1 MRQDLSTGEEEQTSD
16 SDRLRIV
23 NQLCDRFEAA
33 WKAGRKPSIE
43 EHWANIPETA
53 RRIALS
59 ELLLV
64 EFAHR
69 IKSGE
74 KPTLKEYELRFP
86 NYIDIIRAVL
96 QEKIPVS
103 ELGSDNAETSGLT
116 AVDGS
121 NRCPVSESRQ
131 PHGLGRYQITAKLGM
146 GGFGIVYKAFD
157 PELHREVAIKVPH
170 QHRWAT
176 PGYAETFLREARILA
191 SLDHP
196 GIVPVFDVDKTKVGL
211 PYVVSKFVEGMDLR
225 ARIRQSRPSWP
236 ESVEMVARVAEALH
250 YAHQR
255 GLVHRDIKPANI
267 LLDTHGNPVVADFGL
282 ALREEDLGT
291 GPLYAGTTA
300 YMSPEQARGEGH
312 LVDARTDIYS
322 LGVVFYE
329 LLTGQRP
336 FLAKNRD
343 ELLDQLATRE
353 LRPPRQLDDTI
364 PKELD
369 RICLKTLSKR
379 ASDRYSTA
387 IDLVE
392 DLRHWQAVS
401 SEKPIPNVQ
410 VSTPPVINYL
420 QPDNAT
426 TLTADR
432 PSNGSLVQVVP
443 KGLRSFEAEDADF
456 FLDLLPGP
464 SGRDG
469 LPESIQF
476 WKKRLE
482 ETDPDKTF
490 RVGLIYGP
498 SGCGKSSLVKAGLL
512 PRLVQ
517 QVITV
522 YVESVPQETEG
533 RLLNGLR
540 KRCPSLPGNL
550 PLIDSLAWLRKGHN
564 QPAERKVLIVLDQ
577 FEQWLHAPAPPPS
590 VPGDES
596 RPMGLVERNP
606 DLISALRQCDGRHIQ
621 CILLVRDDF
630 WMAITRF
637 MRELEV
643 PLLENRNSM
652 PVDLFNSRHAHKV
665 LVAFGRAFGAIPK
678 SEPTPL
684 ATGSDL
690 DRFLNQV
697 VDGLARE
704 GKIIP
709 VRLALFAEMVKGKPW
724 APNTLKEVGG
734 TQGIGLRFLE
744 ETFNASTAPPQ
755 HRVHEKAARAV
766 LQALLPEPGATLKG
780 QKKSFQELLEA
791 SGYSR
796 QPREFHELLR
806 ILDSELRLVTPT
818 EGDEGKVT
826 MDESKVEPSLK
837 NTQDSSHAPHQF
849 SSPVRYYQL
858 THDYLVPALQQ
869 WLVRKQQETFRGRAE
884 LRLAE
889 RAALWSSRPK
899 YRHLPNWWEWVD
911 VLLFT
916 KKKRWTAPERKMM
929 STATAFHSIQ
939 AVILILGI
947 AAASFIGWQIQ
958 KSSHAHNLVSRLR
971 VADINRVPEIID
983 EINQYRYWT
992 DAELLRII
1000 NRPDSSPE
1008 ERLRASLA
1016 LLPVDEGQVDY
1027 LSQRLLAAEPD
1038 ELFIIREELEPFRDK
1053 IVEPMWL
1060 HLRDHTTAPSQR
1072 LRLACMLAAYDPD
1085 NNLWQEVAP
1094 DVAAQLVKEDL
1105 FVIKGWI
1112 DDLRPVRRFLLDPL
1126 AGFFRDAHRDS
1137 RERYVATSILA
1148 DYAADKPDRLA
1159 ELVKDADFR
1168 QYAELFDKLAAHR
1181 QEAITAMKDELAKEP
1196 PAQAT
1201 EEARDKLA
1209 KRRANAAVTL
1219 FRLGEFGPVWPLFQ
1233 QSPDPST
1240 RSYLIHYLKPLG
1252 ADPEALVK
1260 RWYQDQEPDTPAQHA
1275 LILSIGEFGPDR
1287 LANPDRPQVV
1297 KKLFG
1302 LYRNNPDAGIHSAAE
1317 WLLRKWGENK
1327 QLQSI
1332 DDTLIREAQINESS
1346 KRKPPENPNSWYVT
1360 PEGHTMV
1367 VIDPQGKPPFRLH
1380 GKELHRR
1387 FAIGAK
1393 EVTVEQFLRLVPGH
1407 RYDKASS
1414 PDLKCPVNNVTWFDA
1429 VRYCNLLS
1437 EKERIPP
1444 EQWCYEPNPSNNK
1457 YAIGMRVKPN
1467 YLRLAGYR
1475 VLTEAEWE
1483 FACRARAVTSRY
1495 FGNCDELAGNYCWF
1509 EENAKKRQWPGGLK
1523 KPNDFGLFDML
1534 GNVFEWCQ
1542 EGKDPNVLAIP
1553 DEEDSGL
1560 IHTDM
1565 NRAVRGGAIRY
1576 LRPELRCDTENYE
1589 APTSVWKN
1597 MGFRVAKTFGPQK

>member
-1 MRQDLSTGEEEQTSD
+1 
-16 SDRLRIV
+16 V

-43 EHWANIPETA
+43 EYWANIPETA
-53 RRIALS
+53 RHAALS

-64 EFAHR
+64 ELAYR
-69 IKSGE
+69 IQAGE
-74 KPTLKEYELRFP
+74 KPTLNEYQLRFP
-86 NYIDIIRAVL
+86 NHADIIRAVL
-96 QEKIPVS
+96 QEEIFVS
-103 ELGSDNAETSGLT
+103 QPASENAATSGLT
-116 AVDGS
+116 DVDGRD
-121 NRCPVSESRQ
+121 RCSVPESRQ
-131 PHGLGRYQITAKLGM
+131 AHDLGRYQITAKLGM
-146 GGFGIVYKAFD
+146 GGFGTVYKAFD

-170 QHRWAT
+170 QRHWAT

-196 GIVPVFDVDKTKVGL
+196 GIVPVFDVDKTKDEL
-211 PYVVSKFVEGMDLR
+211 PYVVSKFIEGMDLR
-225 ARIRQSRPSWP
+225 ARIRQSRLSWAD
-236 ESVEMVARVAEALH
+236 SVEVVTRVAEALH

-267 LLDTHGNPVVADFGL
+267 LLDTRGNPVVADFGL
-282 ALREEDLGT
+282 ALREEDLGK

-312 LVDARTDIYS
+312 LVDARTDVYS

-336 FLAKNRD
+336 FQAKNRD
-343 ELLDQLATRE
+343 ELLDQIATRE

-369 RICLKTLSKR
+369 RICLKALGKR

-387 IDLVE
+387 IDLAE

-401 SEKPIPNVQ
+401 LGKPISNVQ
-410 VSTPPVINYL
+410 VSAPPVINYP
-420 QPDNAT
+420 QSGSET
-426 TLTADR
+426 TLTADSR
-432 PSNGSLVQVVP
+432 SNGSLVQVVP

-464 SGRDG
+464 RGRDG

-512 PRLVQ
+512 PRLTQ
-517 QVITV
+517 QVTTV
-522 YVESVPQETEG
+522 YVETVPQETEG

-540 KRCPSLPGNL
+540 KRCPALPGTL

-564 QPAERKVLIVLDQ
+564 RPMGRKVLIVLDQ

-590 VPGDES
+590 PPGEVS
-596 RPMGLVERNP
+596 WATGLDERNP
-606 DLISALRQCDGRHIQ
+606 DLIRALRQCDGRNLQ

-643 PLLENRNSM
+643 TLLENRNSM
-652 PVDLFNSRHAHKV
+652 AVDLFNPRHARKV

-678 SEPTPL
+678 SEATTL
-684 ATGSDL
+684 ATGSDV

-697 VDGLARE
+697 VEGLARE

-724 APNTLKEVGG
+724 TPNSLKEVGG
-734 TQGIGLRFLE
+734 TQGIGVRFLE

-755 HRVHEKAARAV
+755 HRFHQKAARAV

-780 QKKSFQELLEA
+780 QKKSYQELLEA

-796 QPREFHELLR
+796 QPREFDELLR
-806 ILDSELRLVTPT
+806 ILDTELRLVTPT
-818 EGDEGKVT
+818 EDDEGKVRN
-826 MDESKVEPSLK
+826 DESKVETSRG
-837 NTQDSSHAPHQF
+837 TTHDSSLTTHHT

-899 YRHLPNWWEWVD
+899 YRHLPNWWEWAD
-911 VLLFT
+911 ILLFT
-916 KKKRWTAPERKMM
+916 KKKLWAATERKMM
-929 STATAFHSIQ
+929 STATVFHSIQ

-971 VADINRVPEIID
+971 VADINRVEEIID

-992 DAELLRII
+992 DAELVRII
-1000 NRPDSSPE
+1000 NEQGSSDE

-1016 LLPVDEGQVDY
+1016 LLPVEGQVDY
-1027 LSQRLLAAEPD
+1027 VSHRSLRAEPD
-1038 ELFIIREELEPFRDK
+1038 ELIIIRKKLEPFRGK

-1060 HLRDHTTAPSQR
+1060 QLRDRATDPSKR

-1085 NNLWQEVAP
+1085 NNSWKEVAP
-1094 DVAAQLVKEDL
+1094 DVAALLVKEDL
-1105 FVIKGWI
+1105 FLIKQWT
-1112 DDLRPVRRFLLDPL
+1112 DALRPVRRFLLDPL

-1148 DYAADKPDRLA
+1148 DYAANDPDRLA

-1181 QEAITAMKDELAKEP
+1181 QEAITAMKDELTKDP
-1196 PAQAT
+1196 LAQAT

-1219 FRLGEFGPVWPLFQ
+1219 FRLGEFEPVWPLFQ
-1233 QSPDPST
+1233 HSPDPST

-1252 ADPEALVK
+1252 ADPEQLAQ
-1260 RWYQDQEPDTPAQHA
+1260 RWYQDQESNTSAKRA
-1275 LILSIGEFGPDR
+1275 LILSIGEFDPDQ

-1297 KKLFG
+1297 KKLLG
-1302 LYRNNPDAGIHSAAE
+1302 LYRNSPDAGIHSAAE
-1317 WLLRKWGENK
+1317 WLLRKWGEDK
-1327 QLQSI
+1327 QIQSI
-1332 DDTLIREAQINESS
+1332 DEALIHEARVNKSS

-1367 VIDPQGKPPFRLH
+1367 VIDPQGKPAFLLH

-1437 EKERIPP
+1437 EKEGIPP
-1444 EQWCYEPNPSNNK
+1444 DQCCYEPNPDNKK

-1475 VLTEAEWE
+1475 LLTEAEWE

-1495 FGNCDELAGNYCWF
+1495 FGNCDELVGNYCWF
-1509 EENAKKRQWPGGLK
+1509 EENAKKRHWPGGLK

-1553 DEEDSGL
+1553 DEEDSGP
-1560 IHTDM
+1560 INTDM

-1576 LRPELRCDTENYE
+1576 LRQDLRCDAENYE
-1589 APTSVWKN
+1589 GANSVWKN
-1597 MGFRVAKTFGPQK
+1597 MGLRVAKTLGPQE